1 VPFWHSIGDCGPGSL
16 ERRSVRYGEVR
27 TGKAMAASSML
38 QACFK
43 HAATLADFEGG
54 KRRPYSRTLA
64 DLRRAFEAAGVEFI
78 IDGLHLT
85 FVTRGAAEPT
95 HSSKPMGGNPGPLQW
110 KDTPASSLRSPGRQV
125 GGALDSS
132 RKVSV
137 WWGTRPTSTGT
148 VIPPFG
154 WTRCGPSHQGA
165 SKKTPPH
172 SAKYMISRRFSGG
185 SDGARTRDL

>member
-95 HSSKPMGGNPGPLQW
+95 HSSKPMGGNPGAPSVERHASVVPTFSRAPSWRRARLKSESECLVGYAPYINRNCHTPLW
-110 KDTPASSLRSPGRQV
+110 VDPLRTQ
-125 GGALDSS
+125 
-132 RKVSV
+132 
-137 WWGTRPTSTGT
+137 
-148 VIPPFG
+148 PPRG
-154 WTRCGPSHQGA
+154 V
-165 SKKTPPH
+165 
-172 SAKYMISRRFSGG
+172 
-185 SDGARTRDL
+185 